1 MSAGEPSFEYRRV
14 AEDFRMIES
23 GLLPVIVA
31 REAEPQETLAAL
43 RAGASAGSV
52 ARRLQ
57 PFIVQVPS
65 NARDLLL
72 TCDHVR
78 FVDGERGEFAEL
90 VTGALYRDDV
100 GLEWENAGYIA
111 VEDSII

>member
-1 MSAGEPSFEYRRV
+1 
-14 AEDFRMIES
+14 MIES

-31 REAEPQETLAAL
+31 REAEARETLVAL
-43 RAGASAGSV
+43 RGGASAGFV
-52 ARRLQ
+52 ARELQ
-57 PFIVQVPS
+57 PFIVQVPPK
-65 NARDLLL
+65 ARDLLL
-72 TCDHVR
+72 TNGHVR

-90 VTGALYRDDV
+90 VTEALYRDDV